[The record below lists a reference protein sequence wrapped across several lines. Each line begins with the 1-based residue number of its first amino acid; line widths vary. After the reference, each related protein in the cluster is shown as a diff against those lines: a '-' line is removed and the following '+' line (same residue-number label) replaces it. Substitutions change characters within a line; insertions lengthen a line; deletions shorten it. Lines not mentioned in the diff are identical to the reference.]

1 MLIFPEIPV
10 KKTQMEKQIIIFCP
24 DCRGKFDIDRIDIVE
39 DDMLEC
45 PLCGA
50 ELVVLQEDPI
60 KLRLVDP
67 EKDDFF

>member
-1 MLIFPEIPV
+1 
-10 KKTQMEKQIIIFCP
+10 MEKQIIIFCP
-24 DCRGKFDIDRIDIVE
+24 DCRGKFHVDKSDIIE
-39 DDMLEC
+39 DDIIEC

-60 KLRLVDP
+60 KLKLVDP

>member
-1 MLIFPEIPV
+1 MLIFWKIQV
-10 KKTQMEKQIIIFCP
+10 KKIQMEKQIIIFCP
-24 DCRGKFDIDRIDIVE
+24 DCRGKFDVNKSDIVE

-67 EKDDFF
+67 EEDDFF